1 MRQPQTA
8 PWSRRAAL
16 SAASIALLF
25 SACKSE
31 ASRATTEPAS
41 EAKAGVAGDIA
52 PASAPGAAAAAAANL
67 NAKCPAGRWS
77 YDYSDQALEVMMKN
91 VAGAK
96 VVKEEGAFICT
107 VAEGTE
113 GLITCDTQGK
123 PVQNVVETDQA
134 GMKMTISVTIDGK
147 AVTQFKL
154 LDAQRM
160 MVVSSDTSGL
170 KIGTNVKLGGK
181 EIPFPT
187 DRLMNI
193 FGKPQS
199 TLGYKCEGGKLF
211 IKPEIENT
219 QTVWQELQPVK

>member
-1 MRQPQTA
+1 MQQPQIA
-8 PWSRRAAL
+8 SWSQRAAL
-16 SAASIALLF
+16 GAASLVFLL

-41 EAKAGVAGDIA
+41 EAKAPVAGDIA
-52 PASAPGAAAAAAANL
+52 PASAAGTAAAAAANL

-77 YDYSDQALEVMMKN
+77 YDYSDQALEAMMKN

-107 VAEGTE
+107 VSEGTQ
-113 GLITCDTQGK
+113 GMITCDTQGK
-123 PVQNVVETDQA
+123 PVQNIVETNQA
-134 GMKMTISVTIDGK
+134 GLKMTISVTIDGK

-160 MVVSSDTSGL
+160 QVVSSDTSGL
-170 KIGTNVKLGGK
+170 KIGSKVTLGGK

-187 DRLMNI
+187 DRLLSI
-193 FGKPQS
+193 FGKPES

-211 IKPEIENT
+211 IKPQLENT
-219 QTVWQELQPVK
+219 EGVWQELEPVK